1 MTKIHRSYR
10 LSRRQ
15 TLRIGVG
22 ALTALVITAL
32 GKFKVLSYLIYPMT
46 IDQKL
51 QSSQRRSFRVVG
63 KNSLKQ
69 RARAK
74 GLIYGALP
82 HIDSPIFDPN
92 PQLKATFVRE
102 FDMVVAGFYW
112 SVTRPTIDTFNFKE
126 TDYFAKFAAKN
137 KLLLRG
143 HPLIWSWAIPDWL
156 PATLTKEN
164 AKQIFTNHIETVVK
178 RYKGKMHSWDVV
190 NEAINVKDGRA
201 DGLKKSVWLD
211 FLGPDYIEMAF
222 RIAARAD
229 PKALLVYNEG
239 ELEYNEEHQAGVLK
253 LLERLKAKGTPV
265 AALGVQS
272 HLWGNRFDLNYQ
284 KFGKF
289 LRNVADLGL
298 KIMITELD
306 VIDKDLPLDIAKRD
320 RLVAIAYEDYLNT
333 VLAEKA
339 VIAVVNWGYTDRH
352 NWITPSIPRQ
362 DGAPARPLP
371 FDTNLK
377 PKLAWNAI
385 ARAIDRAPKR

>member
-1 MTKIHRSYR
+1 MVKIPRSYR

-15 TLRIGVG
+15 TLRIGIG
-22 ALTALVITAL
+22 ALAALVIVAL
-32 GKFKVLSYLIYPMT
+32 GKFKVLSYLIYPLT
-46 IDQKL
+46 IEQKL
-51 QSSQRRSFRVVG
+51 KSSQQRTFKVVG
-63 KNSLKQ
+63 RKSLKQ

-102 FDMVVAGFYW
+102 FDLVVAGFYW
-112 SVTRPTIDTFNFKE
+112 SVTRPTINTFNFKE
-126 TDYFAKFAAKN
+126 TDYFAKFAATN
-137 KLLLRG
+137 KLRLRG
-143 HPLIWSWAIPDWL
+143 HPLIWSLAIPDWL
-156 PATLTKEN
+156 PATLTREN
-164 AKQIFTNHIETVVK
+164 AKQIFTHHIETVVK
-178 RYKGKMHSWDVV
+178 RYKGRMHSWDVV

-201 DGLKKSVWLD
+201 DGLRKSLWLD
-211 FLGPDYIEMAF
+211 FLGPNYIEMAF
-222 RIAARAD
+222 RIAARTD

-239 ELEYNEEHQAGVLK
+239 ELEYNEEHQTGVLK
-253 LLERLKAKGTPV
+253 LLERLKAKDTPIY
-265 AALGVQS
+265 ALGVQS
-272 HLWGNRFDLNYQ
+272 HLWGNRFDLNYK

-306 VIDKDLPLDIAKRD
+306 VIDKDLPLDLAKRD

-339 VIAVVNWGYTDRH
+339 VVAVINWGFTDRH

-362 DGAPARPLP
+362 DLAPARPLP
-371 FDTNLK
+371 FDADLQ

-385 ARAIDRAPKR
+385 ARALDRAPKR